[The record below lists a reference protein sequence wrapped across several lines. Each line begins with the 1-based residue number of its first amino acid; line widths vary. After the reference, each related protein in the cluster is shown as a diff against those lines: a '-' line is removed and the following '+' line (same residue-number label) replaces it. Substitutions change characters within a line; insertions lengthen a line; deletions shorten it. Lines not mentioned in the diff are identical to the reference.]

1 MRKNYVLIDFENVQ
15 PESLAALQQDHFEI
29 KIFLGATQ
37 TKISFE
43 IAQAMQT
50 MGPRAEYIKM
60 GGTGSNAL
68 DFHIAYYIGHLSA
81 KDPTA
86 YFHII
91 SKDTGFDP
99 LIAHLKSKNISAARE
114 PDIGDIPLVKATPLV
129 PALPVA
135 QLPLP
140 PPQLIVRHPE
150 PLRLKPSPKPP
161 ATAKPVATPAPA
173 HKPDERFSG
182 ILQNLRLLKAA
193 KPRKVKTL
201 TSHIKTLFHNAITEA
216 EIAHLIADM
225 RAQKKISITD
235 SKITYHL

>member
-86 YFHII
+86 DFHII

-99 LIAHLKSKNISAARE
+99 LIAHLKSKKISVARE
-114 PDIGDIPLVKATPLV
+114 ADINEIPLVKAPSLA
-129 PALPVA
+129 PALPVV
-135 QLPLP
+135 QPPLP
-140 PPQLIVRHPE
+140 PPQLIVRAPV
-150 PLRLKPSPKPP
+150 PPSPSTKIHDQRMTTVWGKLRPP
-161 ATAKPVATPAPA
+161 KAT
-173 HKPDERFSG
+173 
-182 ILQNLRLLKAA
+182 
-193 KPRKVKTL
+193 KPRTVKTL
-201 TSHIKTLFHNAITEA
+201 SSHIKAMFPNAITDA
-216 EIAHLIADM
+216 EVATIIADM
-225 RAQKKISITD
+225 KTRKEITITD
-235 SKITYHL
+235 NKITYNF

>member
-15 PESLAALQQDHFEI
+15 PESLAALQHDHFEI

-99 LIAHLKSKNISAARE
+99 LIAHLNAKNISVIRE
-114 PDIGDIPLVKATPLV
+114 GSIEDIPLVKS
-129 PALPVA
+129 
-135 QLPLP
+135 PLP
-140 PPQLIVRHPE
+140 PILPRMPQPVTSISAPTPIYKPE
-150 PLRLKPSPKPP
+150 PHLLTIVGTLRPTKATKPL
-161 ATAKPVATPAPA
+161 T
-173 HKPDERFSG
+173 
-182 ILQNLRLLKAA
+182 
-193 KPRKVKTL
+193 VKSL
-201 TSHIKTLFHNAITEA
+201 TSHIKATLPNTISETEITS
-216 EIAHLIADM
+216 LIADM
-225 RAQKKISITD
+225 AKRHLITITD
-235 SKITYHL
+235 NKITYHL

>member
-1 MRKNYVLIDFENVQ
+1 MRTNYVLIDFENVQ
-15 PESLAALQQDHFEI
+15 PESLASLQHDHFEI

-99 LIAHLKSKNISAARE
+99 LIAYLKTKNISVARE
-114 PDIGDIPLVKATPLV
+114 ADIGEIPLVKATPLA
-129 PALPVA
+129 PALPVV
-135 QLPLP
+135 QPPLP
-140 PPQLIVRHPE
+140 PPQLIIRPPVPPPPSTKIHDQRMTTVRE
-150 PLRLKPSPKPP
+150 
-161 ATAKPVATPAPA
+161 
-173 HKPDERFSG
+173 
-182 ILQNLRLLKAA
+182 NLRAPKAS
-193 KPRKVKTL
+193 KPRTVKTL
-201 TSHIKTLFHNAITEA
+201 SSHIKSLFPKTITEQ
-216 EIAHLIADM
+216 EISNILRDM
-225 RAQKKISITD
+225 ASLKVITISD
-235 SKITYHL
+235 NKITYHL

>member
-15 PESLAALQQDHFEI
+15 PESLVALQHDHFEI

-114 PDIGDIPLVKATPLV
+114 TDIGEIPLVKATPLAPV
-129 PALPVA
+129 LPVV
-135 QLPLP
+135 QPPLP
-140 PPQLIVRHPE
+140 PPQLIVRPPV
-150 PLRLKPSPKPP
+150 PLQPSKPP
-161 ATAKPVATPAPA
+161 QPAKPVSPPAPI
-173 HKPDERFSG
+173 HKPDERFAS
-182 ILQNLRLLKAA
+182 ILQNLRLLKAS
-193 KPRKVKTL
+193 KPRKVKSL
-201 TSHIKTLFHNAITEA
+201 TSHIKTMFPNAITDA
-216 EIAHLIADM
+216 EIAKIIADM
-225 RAQKKISITD
+225 RSRKHIMVTD
-235 SKITYHL
+235 NKITYNL

>member
-15 PESLAALQQDHFEI
+15 PESLAALQHDHFEI

-68 DFHIAYYIGHLSA
+68 DFHIAYYIGHLSV
-81 KDPTA
+81 KEPTA

-99 LIAHLKSKNISAARE
+99 LIAYLKTKNISVARE
-114 PDIGDIPLVKATPLV
+114 ADIGDIPLVKATPLA
-129 PALPVA
+129 PPLPVV
-135 QLPLP
+135 QPPLP
-140 PPQLIVRHPE
+140 PPQLIVRP
-150 PLRLKPSPKPP
+150 PVLLQPSKSPQP
-161 ATAKPVATPAPA
+161 AKPVSPPAHT
-173 HKPDERFSG
+173 HKPDSHLLTIVG
-182 ILQNLRLLKAA
+182 TLRPTKAT
-193 KPRKVKTL
+193 KPRTVKSL
-201 TSHIKTLFHNAITEA
+201 TSHIKATFPNAITET
-216 EIAHLIADM
+216 EITNLIADM
-225 RAQKKISITD
+225 AKRHLITVTDNKIA
-235 SKITYHL
+235 YHL

>member
-15 PESLAALQQDHFEI
+15 PESLVALQHDHFEI

-114 PDIGDIPLVKATPLV
+114 TDIGEIPLVKATPLAPV
-129 PALPVA
+129 LPVV
-135 QLPLP
+135 QPPLP
-140 PPQLIVRHPE
+140 PPQLIVRPPV
-150 PLRLKPSPKPP
+150 PLQPSKPP
-161 ATAKPVATPAPA
+161 QPAKPVPPPPPSTKIHDQRMTTVWEKLRPARAT
-173 HKPDERFSG
+173 
-182 ILQNLRLLKAA
+182 
-193 KPRKVKTL
+193 KPRTVKTL
-201 TSHIKTLFHNAITEA
+201 SSHIKAMFPNAISDG
-216 EIAHLIADM
+216 EIANIIADL
-225 RAQKKISITD
+225 RSRKYISVTEN
-235 SKITYHL
+235 KITYNV